1 MKSEGLLIVVSG
13 PSGVGKG
20 TVCAKLLDE
29 EPNLKV
35 SVSDTTRRPR
45 EGERDGINYTFLSRE
60 QFLTNIENKAYLEW
74 AEVYGNFYGTP
85 KAAVEKN
92 LADGIDTLLEI
103 DTQGASLVKEIFPDG
118 IFVFIAPPDFE
129 TLEARLR
136 GRATDSE
143 ETICRRLRL
152 FRDEVRRIPMYD
164 YVIVNDDLGHAVEKI
179 RAVLLAEH
187 QKFEHSTVY
196 TNLISEDDTI

>member
-20 TVCAKLLDE
+20 TVCAKLLAE

-35 SVSDTTRRPR
+35 SISDTTRQPR
-45 EGERDGINYTFLSRE
+45 DGEKNGINYTFITKD
-60 QFLTNIENKAYLEW
+60 QFLTNIDNGAYLEW

-85 KAAVEKN
+85 RAAVETN
-92 LADGIDTLLEI
+92 ITNGVDTLLEI
-103 DTQGASLVKEIFPDG
+103 DTQGASLIKEQFPDG
-118 IFVFIAPPDFE
+118 IFIFIAPPDYK
-129 TLEARLR
+129 TLESRLR

-143 ETICRRLRL
+143 ETIRKRLNL
-152 FRDEVRRIPMYD
+152 FQEEIRKIPMYD
-164 YVIVNDDLGHAVEKI
+164 YVIVNDDLDSAVNKV

-187 QKFEHSTVY
+187 QRFEHSAVY
-196 TNLISEDDTI
+196 ANLISEDDVL

>member
-20 TVCAKLLDE
+20 TVCAKLLAA
-29 EPNLKV
+29 EPNLKL
-35 SVSDTTRRPR
+35 SISDTTREPR
-45 EGERDGINYTFLSRE
+45 EGEKNGINYSFITKE
-60 QFLTNIENKAYLEW
+60 QFLTNIDNNGYLEW

-92 LADGIDTLLEI
+92 ISNGVDTLLEI
-103 DTQGASLVKEIFPDG
+103 DTQGASLIKEEFPDG
-118 IFVFIAPPDFE
+118 IFIFIAPPDYQ
-129 TLEARLR
+129 TLESRLR

-143 ETICRRLRL
+143 ETIVKRLKL
-152 FRDEVRRIPMYD
+152 FHEEIGRIPMYD
-164 YVIVNDDLGHAVEKI
+164 YVIVNDDLDSAVKKV

-187 QKFEHSTVY
+187 QRFEHSSVY
-196 TNLISEDDTI
+196 ANLISEDDVL